1 MKGMHGADSEAGH
14 EVVHE
19 AVQAAARSR
28 RQPGLQLFL
37 SVCMKLRTRS
47 SQAYCK
53 LEATCMLVEL
63 YIAVCNTRA
72 FQAPQQRLL
81 CNPEKSSP
89 GCSLVKKSAAQGI
102 AQADA
107 IFKWS

>member
-1 MKGMHGADSEAGH
+1 
-14 EVVHE
+14 
-19 AVQAAARSR
+19 
-28 RQPGLQLFL
+28 
-37 SVCMKLRTRS
+37 
-47 SQAYCK
+47 
-53 LEATCMLVEL
+53 MLVEL